1 MQQDTKWPFQNRP
14 LMSSACLLS
23 LEKLKFNQISE
34 KMQKQREALKQ
45 DKIIRVSS

>member
-1 MQQDTKWPFQNRP
+1 MEQDPMGPFQNRP
-14 LMSSACLLS
+14 LMSSACLS
-23 LEKLKFNQISE
+23 SVEKLKFNQISE